1 MMSDKLTL
9 KHVADEMKGID
20 IAILSTRASEGGIAC
35 RPMSNNGDVEYD
47 GTSFFFS
54 YDQASCISDIECEPH
69 VALGYSSSGLIGG
82 SVYIAVEGLATLIRD
97 RSAFEKHWTAELD
110 VWFEDGIDT
119 PGLVLIQVKA
129 HRIKI
134 WERNTER
141 ELVI

>member
-1 MMSDKLTL
+1 
-9 KHVADEMKGID
+9 
-20 IAILSTRASEGGIAC
+20 
-35 RPMSNNGDVEYD
+35 
-47 GTSFFFS
+47 
-54 YDQASCISDIECEPH
+54 
-69 VALGYSSSGLIGG
+69 
-82 SVYIAVEGLATLIRD
+82 LATLIRD

-134 WERNTER
+134 WERNKER